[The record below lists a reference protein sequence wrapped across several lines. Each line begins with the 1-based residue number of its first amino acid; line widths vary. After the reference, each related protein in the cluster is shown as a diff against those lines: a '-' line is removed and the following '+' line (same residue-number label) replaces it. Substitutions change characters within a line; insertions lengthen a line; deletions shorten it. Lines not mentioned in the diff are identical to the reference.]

1 MTPTAKKAR
10 NEQQRLHNKT
20 RGRKVAYRESKKR
33 NRELKMIVLNQE
45 SIAMENPNYLPDSTS
60 FNVDG
65 CGPHGS
71 ILTHD
76 WTIPEVNGAP
86 VYSKST
92 SDQILNVETP
102 YMHVHKTRKHHVTH
116 GERYSLLADEIHGM
130 TEDAVIDNGSFFN
143 YLLPILSTSLIHC

>member
-1 MTPTAKKAR
+1 
-10 NEQQRLHNKT
+10 
-20 RGRKVAYRESKKR
+20 VAYRESKKR
-33 NRELKMIVLNQE
+33 NRELKKIALNQE
-45 SIAMENPNYLPDSTS
+45 SITMENPNYLPDSTS

-102 YMHVHKTRKHHVTH
+102 YMHVYKTHKHHVTH
-116 GERYSLLADEIHGM
+116 GERYSLLARRNEKFESTIARRANVSTDEIHGM

-143 YLLPILSTSLIHC
+143 YLLSILSTSLIHC

>member
-1 MTPTAKKAR
+1 MTATAKKAR

-33 NRELKMIVLNQE
+33 NRELKKIALNQE

-65 CGPHGS
+65 CGPRGS

-76 WTIPEVNGAP
+76 WTIPEVNGTH
-86 VYSKST
+86 VYKYACTQNS
-92 SDQILNVETP
+92 
-102 YMHVHKTRKHHVTH
+102 
-116 GERYSLLADEIHGM
+116 
-130 TEDAVIDNGSFFN
+130 
-143 YLLPILSTSLIHC
+143 

>member
-1 MTPTAKKAR
+1 VYHPINTIGQNDGVSPTPVDKSNRYKRMTPTAKKAR

-33 NRELKMIVLNQE
+33 NRELKKIALNQE

-76 WTIPEVNGAP
+76 
-86 VYSKST
+86 
-92 SDQILNVETP
+92 
-102 YMHVHKTRKHHVTH
+102 
-116 GERYSLLADEIHGM
+116 
-130 TEDAVIDNGSFFN
+130 
-143 YLLPILSTSLIHC
+143 